1 MHSSA
6 RFASSHAFRNYRGAT
21 ADREQGSVEEVLY
34 LHSLWRQGPP
44 LSRTRVADVSP
55 SEEGNRSKRAKIEP
69 PSEKKKNKKN
79 KKKSKEKKKREI
91 KEKKQL
97 EKPSEEETP
106 EETGKPQEPGKTE
119 ETENA
124 NKNWTDVSDWDTNKP
139 AQSTDCWGHSP
150 NRKLAEPLTEGEQL
164 HLANINL
171 QHKAV
176 RAFKD
181 FLTRDGEDESSE
193 EDDEDEEEVEE
204 DEVMAIDAASVPSG
218 GAIKREDEAQKFFVK
233 LFEED
238 QELRQ
243 FYERNCNCGVF
254 ECLVCAAVGA
264 KLGKRFPDCVSLI
277 QHAMKIIKTKK
288 KAAHRGYGRSICC
301 LLGWSADRLPSGG
314 KPIESQPR
322 GCIPPPDEEVQE
334 QLPKKDDNGKENEP
348 IGENVSEDATDKPD
362 DAKPASS

>member
-1 MHSSA
+1 MQSSA
-6 RFASSHAFRNYRGAT
+6 RYASSHAFTNYRRGT
-21 ADREQGSVEEVLY
+21 ADREQESVQEVFY

-44 LSRTRVADVSP
+44 LKRTRAVDVSP
-55 SEEGNRSKRAKIEP
+55 SEEGNSRKRAKIEP
-69 PSEKKKNKKN
+69 PSENKKKNKQKT
-79 KKKSKEKKKREI
+79 SKEKKKRERR
-91 KEKKQL
+91 EKKQVQ
-97 EKPSEEETP
+97 KPSEEETP
-106 EETGKPQEPGKTE
+106 EETGKPQDPGKLE

-124 NKNWTDVSDWDTNKP
+124 NKNWTAASDWDTNNP
-139 AQSTDCWGHSP
+139 AQSTDCWEHSS

-181 FLTRDGEDESSE
+181 FLTRGREDESSE
-193 EDDEDEEEVEE
+193 EDDEDEEEEVEE
-204 DEVMAIDAASVPSG
+204 DEDEIMAIDAASVPSG
-218 GAIKREDEAQKFFVK
+218 GAIKKEADAQSFFVK

-243 FYERNCNCGVF
+243 FYEQNRNCGFF

-277 QHAMKIIKTKK
+277 QHAMKILKTKK

-301 LLGWSADRLPSGG
+301 LLGWNADRLPRGG

-322 GCIPPPDEEVQE
+322 GCIPPPDEKDQE
-334 QLPKKDDNGKENEP
+334 PQKDDNGKENEP
-348 IGENVSEDATDKPD
+348 IGENVSEDAADKAD
-362 DAKPASS
+362 DGKPASS